1 MTKSNSQTASKSQ
14 SDKFKDLARELET
27 NEDEAAFDRVL
38 RKITKKPH
46 TLGEPKA
53 LTPRP
58 SKAKG

>member
-1 MTKSNSQTASKSQ
+1 MTTPAREQSQL
-14 SDKFKDLARELET
+14 DKFKELAKTVET

-38 RKITKKPH
+38 RKITKKSH

-53 LTPRP
+53 LMPRS